1 MDMEMLKLTHQMDAL
16 QTGTS
21 SSSTELLELETQ
33 RETFRWQQS
42 FNEIEI
48 LRLQNDNDMIIKRNA
63 QLMAE
68 IELITI
74 QRDSEPKV

>member
-1 MDMEMLKLTHQMDAL
+1 
-16 QTGTS
+16 
-21 SSSTELLELETQ
+21 LELETQ

-74 QRDSEPKV
+74 QRDSESKV